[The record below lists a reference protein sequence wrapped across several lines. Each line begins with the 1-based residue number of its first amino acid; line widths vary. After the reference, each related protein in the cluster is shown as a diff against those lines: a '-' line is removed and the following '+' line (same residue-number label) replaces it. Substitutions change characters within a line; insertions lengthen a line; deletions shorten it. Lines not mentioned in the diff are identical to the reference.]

1 MDAHSYK
8 LSPLGPALQLQ
19 GGSRLISAS
28 SFWILFALLLVAL
41 VLDKTLLLLE
51 VDELAEAEVE
61 EAVIVERELA
71 PRLVEVLILKSI
83 LRIWMYTVIYG
94 LRREDGFFRLCFARR

>member
-1 MDAHSYK
+1 MFDFWYK
-8 LSPLGPALQLQ
+8 GKS
-19 GGSRLISAS
+19 I
-28 SFWILFALLLVAL
+28 FHLFALLLVAL

-61 EAVIVERELA
+61 EVVILERELA

-83 LRIWMYTVIYG
+83 FGI
-94 LRREDGFFRLCFARR
+94 

>member
-1 MDAHSYK
+1 VFDFWYK
-8 LSPLGPALQLQ
+8 RKS
-19 GGSRLISAS
+19 I
-28 SFWILFALLLVAL
+28 FHLFALLLVAL

-61 EAVIVERELA
+61 EVVIVERELA

-83 LRIWMYTVIYG
+83 FDIYMYTVTYG
-94 LRREDGFFRLCFARR
+94 LRREKWIF